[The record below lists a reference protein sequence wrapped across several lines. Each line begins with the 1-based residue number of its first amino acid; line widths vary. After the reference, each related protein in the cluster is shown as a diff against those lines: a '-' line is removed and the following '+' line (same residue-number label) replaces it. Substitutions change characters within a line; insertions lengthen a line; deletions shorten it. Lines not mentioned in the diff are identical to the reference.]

1 MPTTV
6 TKLTDGGASTN
17 TSFNTASVSPG
28 GSRLILVS
36 VHAYISTGSAQP
48 AAPAVTGN
56 GITYTLEKSQSVD
69 AAGADR
75 ATLFVFRGMA
85 ASPSAGAI
93 TISFGA
99 VTMTRCQWVVEEVD
113 GIDTSGT
120 NGSGAI
126 VQTAGATTASGA
138 LEAIVNFDFAMAAG
152 NSAYAAFGH
161 QVQEVK
167 TPRAGWTESADVT
180 VVSLA
185 SLQTQYIIGTD
196 TAASATWVS
205 GSRAGGIVLE
215 LVDASAPNTPEYIGN
230 AGPNTGTTS
239 IIGPNFPA
247 ASTDDWDVAWSVYKA
262 GSASATMPVV
272 NGVAWD
278 QVGSSLSTGTGLFLT
293 VWKRKRQ
300 AGDSGSI
307 GTATITGGT
316 SGLLAVCTVRS
327 SLGGLTVTATGGVD
341 STADTALSATS
352 ASFQTTDMARLLCL
366 IGLDNTG
373 GTSARSISQTGG
385 LLTAL
390 TQRFSG
396 AGSSSCRLELNDT
409 IIQKGTNAALT
420 FAATMTSGV
429 GLVAFVQLEEAAP
442 AGGTLD
448 FGLPVG
454 TDTALDL
461 AFSKDATL
469 GLPVGTDSA
478 LTLDVSKSLDLG
490 LPVGTDSAL
499 GMTTDK
505 AVALGLPIE
514 DAVAFEISV
523 SKNLLFGLPTSAESA
538 LGMDF
543 AAEGS
548 VSLNFGL
555 PIGTDSALGM
565 DATKE
570 LDFDLAIEDGVALAM
585 TFEKAMDL
593 GLTTEDDQTWAL
605 EFNKTWDLGLVI
617 GTDVALA
624 MTIGAESDEPVL
636 VVYRGHVKHPVVSS
650 VVVRGG
656 VAIPVTRMEVT

>member
-1 MPTTV
+1 MPTTA
-6 TKLTDGGASTN
+6 TKLTDGGGSAS

-36 VHAYISTGSAQP
+36 IHAYISTGSAQP

-69 AAGADR
+69 ASGVDR
-75 ATLFVFRGMA
+75 ATLFEFRGMA

-113 GIDTSGT
+113 GVDTSGT

-126 VQTAGATTASGA
+126 VQSAGVTTASGA
-138 LEAIVNFDFAMAAG
+138 TSASVDFGFPMAAG

-161 QVQEVK
+161 QVQEAK
-167 TPRAGWTESADVT
+167 TPRTNWTESADVT

-196 TAASATWVS
+196 TAGSASWAT
-205 GSRAGGIVLE
+205 GSRAGAIVLE

-239 IIGPNFPA
+239 IIGPNLPA

-262 GSASATMPVV
+262 ASATATMPVV
-272 NGVAWD
+272 NSVAWD

-316 SGLLAVCTVRS
+316 SGLLGVCTVRS
-327 SLGGLTVTATGGVD
+327 STGDLTVTSIGGVD
-341 STADTALSATS
+341 STVDTALSAVS

-366 IGLDNTG
+366 VGLDNTG
-373 GTSARSISQTGG
+373 STSARSLTQTGG
-385 LLTAL
+385 LLTAA

-409 IIQKGTNAALT
+409 IVQKGTDAALT

-429 GLVAFVQLEEAAP
+429 GLVAFLQLEEVTSSTTGTIAA
-442 AGGTLD
+442 A
-448 FGLPVG
+448 LP
-454 TDTALDL
+454 
-461 AFSKDATL
+461 
-469 GLPVGTDSA
+469 A
-478 LTLDVSKSLDLG
+478 LTA
-490 LPVGTDSAL
+490 SAT
-499 GMTTDK
+499 GASSST
-505 AVALGLPIE
+505 AQVAG
-514 DAVAFEISV
+514 
-523 SKNLLFGLPTSAESA
+523 A
-538 LGMDF
+538 L
-543 AAEGS
+543 AA
-548 VSLNFGL
+548 L
-555 PIGTDSALGM
+555 T
-565 DATKE
+565 
-570 LDFDLAIEDGVALAM
+570 VALAGAS
-585 TFEKAMDL
+585 TATAVVDASL
-593 GLTTEDDQTWAL
+593 PPLTASATGAFSSTGAVASTL
-605 EFNKTWDLGLVI
+605 PSLTA
-617 GTDVALA
+617 ALA
-624 MTIGAESDEPVL
+624 GTASTAASLASTLPALSVQFTGDSSGTPSGVVQVTLPVL
-636 VVYRGHVKHPVVSS
+636 TSALQGAASSTGTATATLPGLRVS
-650 VVVRGG
+650 VVAGAGSTAVVAVTLPSLRTAFAASES
-656 VAIPVTRMEVT
+656 VAVVTPASRTLIVPAEARAFTVASDSRTLAIPPETRTMEV